1 MMVRKSS
8 LGEQTTW
15 SDRSRPSVTPILGR
29 LELQDLVRA
38 SGEEIL
44 KLDFGEERCPHKV
57 AASAALRDRA
67 TVLAAFV

>member
-1 MMVRKSS
+1 MMARKSS

-15 SDRSRPSVTPILGR
+15 PDRSRPRLTPIPGR

-44 KLDFGEERCPHKV
+44 KLDFGEQRRPHEV
-57 AASAALRDRA
+57 AASTALRDRA
-67 TVLAAFV
+67 VVLAAFV